1 MADGIDAWPAV
12 GNGSQQQGGGQGV
25 EFSEWHKIGMDNG
38 WCGPTVCTTH
48 DGLPPPLRR
57 IGTGRRAESP
67 ASTSSGPTG
76 TPRRRRLSRPI
87 TPRPPGGGG
96 LHE

>member
-48 DGLPPPLRR
+48 DGLPTTAEEDRDWEEGGEPCIHVIRPYRDAEEKKAIEANHSPSTWRR
-57 IGTGRRAESP
+57 GSP
-67 ASTSSGPTG
+67 
-76 TPRRRRLSRPI
+76 
-87 TPRPPGGGG
+87 
-96 LHE
+96 